1 MYSISVNPMAALALP
16 LPDEFAMYQRIGATR
31 VGVHYP
37 KGRDAGWREVG
48 RLATAHGVTVDYLC
62 LGLTSIVD
70 TPEYRSQVDELLV
83 AARAAADLGA
93 HTVYCTSGR
102 SGRLPWRVAAER
114 AANLL
119 GPVARQA
126 RDLGVTLTLENT
138 MSIRA
143 DLGFTHSLRDT
154 AELARLAG
162 TGLCADLYCCWQE
175 ANLLD
180 TLRANLDLVR
190 LVQVSD
196 FRVGTMTMPN
206 RWPPGDGD
214 IPLDQLLTGVRELDY
229 QGLVDLEL
237 LGPAIDAEGPE
248 SALRRGL
255 HWLRS
260 HPTR

>member
-37 KGRDAGWREVG
+37 KGRDAGWDEVG
-48 RLATAHGVTVDYLC
+48 ASARAHGLRVEYLC
-62 LGLTSIVD
+62 LGLTSTVD
-70 TPEYRSQVDELLV
+70 TEDYRAQVAELLV
-83 AARAAADLGA
+83 AARAAAGLGA

-114 AANLL
+114 AADVL
-119 GPVARQA
+119 GPVARRA
-126 RDLGVTLTLENT
+126 GELGVALALENT

-154 AELARLAG
+154 AALARLVDAS
-162 TGLCADLYCCWQE
+162 LCVDLYCCWQE
-175 ANLLD
+175 ADLLD
-180 TLRANLDLVR
+180 TLRANLDRVR

-196 FRVGTMTMPN
+196 FRVGTMRMPN
-206 RWPPGDGD
+206 RWVPGDGD
-214 IPLDQLLTGVRELDY
+214 VPLDQLLAGVAEQGYR
-229 QGLVDLEL
+229 GLVDLEL

-255 HWLRS
+255 RWLAER
-260 HPTR
+260 